1 MMAVV
6 ISAGGCHAQMN
17 TDELTQRVAAELAA
31 SFPDWPAHKR
41 SLLIREKRATFSS
54 RVGIDEI
61 RPANRTAVSGL
72 WLAGDYTA
80 NGLPA
85 TLEAAVRSGIDCA
98 QATLGER

>member
-1 MMAVV
+1 MK
-6 ISAGGCHAQMN
+6 
-17 TDELTQRVAAELAA
+17 TEELTQTVAAELAT
-31 SFPDWPAHKR
+31 SFPDWPAHEQ

-61 RPANRTAVSGL
+61 RPINRTPVSGL

-85 TLEAAVRSGIDCA
+85 TLEAAVRSGIGCA
-98 QATLGER
+98 QAILGNNY